1 MESFVEL
8 AQYLNNYV
16 SPYCFS
22 ATLVFAA
29 ELNSVTAY
37 LFTAS
42 FLAWVS
48 LVCMYVTAMVYKHG
62 LMEFLTRWVRDY
74 TNHVLTQLKQLQHFY
89 IVKAAVGVL
98 LAYLVGSCLLC
109 ARHVDIVEAIQSTV
123 EFIVRIPVLLFDTD
137 GLIQVIQQWLHSVFL
152 SHIVTVVSTLW
163 RWQKELI
170 AASMLWGALSVCGM
184 LVVITII
191 LECAVRVHRFRMV
204 LRFPNWVT
212 NAWRC
217 FISGE
222 WSDDDFMFIVF
233 LFSFLVLPFIVFAF
247 VTSYVIDYV

>member
-8 AQYLNNYV
+8 AQYLNSHV

-29 ELNSVTAY
+29 ELNGVTAY

-62 LMEFLTRWVRDY
+62 LMEFLTRWVSDY
-74 TNHVLTQLKQLQHFY
+74 ANHVLTQLKQLQHFY

-123 EFIVRIPVLLFDTD
+123 EFIVRIPALIFDTD
-137 GLIQVIQQWLHSVFL
+137 GLIQVIQQWLHRVFL
-152 SHIVTVVSTLW
+152 SHIVTVLGTLW

-170 AASMLWGALSVCGM
+170 AASLLWGALSVCGM
-184 LVVITII
+184 FVVITII
-191 LECAVRVHRFRMV
+191 LECAVWVHRSRWV
-204 LRFPNWVT
+204 LQFPDRVIT
-212 NAWRC
+212 AWRC
-217 FISGE
+217 FKNGE
-222 WSDDDFMFIVF
+222 KPEDEIVF
-233 LFSFLVLPFIVFAF
+233 VSLFFFAALLCMFLIF
-247 VTSYVIDYV
+247 VNEHFRNNV